1 MPARQVFHLSED
13 AACKDAFAVLPSWNQ
28 DVIGVK
34 AFTYFPDN
42 GAHQLPS
49 LFSKILLFKRD
60 HGEPLAM
67 VDGTSVTYWRT
78 AAVSALAAQVD
89 VAQQNLAVTRE
100 TLDLTRQRFE
110 AGVSDNIEVVQ
121 AQESVSTAAFDHINS
136 VFAHNIAK
144 LSLARALGRTADR
157 VRDVLAQD

>member
-1 MPARQVFHLSED
+1 M
-13 AACKDAFAVLPSWNQ
+13 
-28 DVIGVK
+28 
-34 AFTYFPDN
+34 
-42 GAHQLPS
+42 
-49 LFSKILLFKRD
+49 
-60 HGEPLAM
+60 
-67 VDGTSVTYWRT
+67 
-78 AAVSALAAQVD
+78 
-89 VAQQNLAVTRE
+89 TRE

>member
-1 MPARQVFHLSED
+1 MTGVQPCALPISDYGTIGPNPADAKRTFSVVGQVRVPIWQGGRQEGQVQQAEARLASRQADLADLERQVESD
-13 AACKDAFAVLPSWNQ
+13 
-28 DVIGVK
+28 IRK
-34 AFTYFPDN
+34 A
-42 GAHQLPS
+42 
-49 LFSKILLFKRD
+49 LLD
-60 HGEPLAM
+60 
-67 VDGTSVTYWRT
+67 
-78 AAVSALAAQVD
+78 VSALAAQVD